1 MITQE
6 IVDFLLPDFA
16 DPIQVAFMCIL
27 LLMIS
32 STIIS
37 TQLVAKPSSWEKK
50 WNKGT
55 PDDDSDDLDIEHG
68 SVTDLWHAVATAPEK
83 VADIMPGMLLVVG
96 LLGTFLGLGMALNHA
111 SNILG
116 QPDAMNASSAASS
129 MHDLLGLLQGLGT
142 KFKTSTWGI
151 CGFVLLKITSEL
163 TRFDEKRLAWVIN
176 KVKKQINQRKQH
188 CFDTEERKQQQLFDQ
203 MQHITNGVADALTK
217 NMALLLEKNNNNY
230 VTYERELK
238 SVNTHIV
245 ELKSCNLDIGSSV
258 NKAIDAQTLMLG
270 KYLQGIQN
278 CALDNINVIKN
289 ELQAIDKN
297 FAEYRADYNEQCAK
311 QANSVD
317 SQTSILCEYLQCIK
331 SNTAD
336 TMESMNHFTQSTE
349 VIVNNMADAADK
361 MAVGADKVGDAS
373 VELVDAVGLF
383 KTQFTDVLDNVRHDL
398 GAAITNM
405 SIQASETLER
415 GSQQLGEATKEISA
429 ALGQLSLDVKVTMAN
444 VQGSITEALNIQK
457 AASIAFTSS
466 TDTLNEG
473 IVETISTVQ
482 ELANKITEGLDS
494 ISSSN
499 RKMEAVGKAIDKS
512 NKNLEGVVT
521 NLVQLPMTL
530 EPLKHLTNTPE
541 QFVTI
546 ATLLQHIEK
555 TLKQLPGNLEPL
567 KQLDDVLPQF
577 NAVLSSLNEL
587 QTNLEPI
594 HLLADN
600 TGKAASNT
608 QMIATVSD
616 NTNAML
622 HVLKELRNDIHV
634 ATRHEAAPEMA
645 N

>member
-238 SVNTHIV
+238 LVNTHIV
-245 ELKSCNLDIGSSV
+245 ELKSCNQDIGSSV

-278 CALDNINVIKN
+278 CALDNINVMKN

-415 GSQQLGEATKEISA
+415 GSQQLGEATKEIST
-429 ALGQLSLDVKVTMAN
+429 ALGQLSQDVKVTMAN

-482 ELANKITEGLDS
+482 ELANKISEGLDS

-499 RKMEAVGKAIDKS
+499 RNMAAVGKAIDKS
-512 NKNLEGVVT
+512 NSNLEGVVT
-521 NLVQLPMTL
+521 SLVQLPSTF
-530 EPLKHLTNTPE
+530 EPLRHLTDTPE
-541 QFVTI
+541 QFDTI
-546 ATLLQHIEK
+546 ATLLQHIE
-555 TLKQLPGNLEPL
+555 TNLKQLPGNLKPL

-577 NAVLSSLNEL
+577 KAILSSLNEL
-587 QTNLEPI
+587 RTDLEPI

-608 QMIATVSD
+608 QIIATVSD
-616 NTNAML
+616 NTHAML

-634 ATRHEAAPEMA
+634 ATSHEAAPEMA

>member
-1 MITQE
+1 MITKE

-238 SVNTHIV
+238 LVNTHIV
-245 ELKSCNLDIGSSV
+245 ELKSCNQDIGSSV

-278 CALDNINVIKN
+278 CALDNINVMKN

-429 ALGQLSLDVKVTMAN
+429 ALGQLSQDVKVTMAN

-482 ELANKITEGLDS
+482 ELANKISEGLDS

-499 RKMEAVGKAIDKS
+499 RNMAAVGKAIDKS
-512 NKNLEGVVT
+512 NSNLEGVVT
-521 NLVQLPMTL
+521 SLVQLPSTF
-530 EPLKHLTNTPE
+530 EPLRHLTDTPE
-541 QFVTI
+541 QFDTI
-546 ATLLQHIEK
+546 ATLLQHIE
-555 TLKQLPGNLEPL
+555 TNLKQLPGNLKPL

-577 NAVLSSLNEL
+577 KAILSSLNEL
-587 QTNLEPI
+587 RTDLEPI

-608 QMIATVSD
+608 QIIATVSD
-616 NTNAML
+616 NTHAML

-634 ATRHEAAPEMA
+634 ATSHEAAPEMA

>member
-27 LLMIS
+27 LVMIS

-188 CFDTEERKQQQLFDQ
+188 SVDTEERKQQQLFDQ
-203 MQHITNGVADALTK
+203 MQHITNGVANSLTK
-217 NMALLLEKNNNNY
+217 NMALLLENNNNNY

-238 SVNTHIV
+238 SVNMNIV

-278 CALDNINVIKN
+278 SALDNINVMKN
-289 ELQAIDKN
+289 ELQTIDKN

-311 QANSVD
+311 QAKTVD

-349 VIVNNMADAADK
+349 VIVNNMANAADK

-429 ALGQLSLDVKVTMAN
+429 ALGQLSQDVKVTMAN

-482 ELANKITEGLDS
+482 ELAIKIADGLDS
-494 ISSSN
+494 VSSSN
-499 RKMEAVGKAIDKS
+499 RKMEAVAKAIDKS
-512 NKNLEGVVT
+512 NSNLEGVVT
-521 NLVQLPMTL
+521 SLVQLPSTF
-530 EPLKHLTNTPE
+530 EPLRHLTDTPE
-541 QFVTI
+541 QFDTI
-546 ATLLQHIEK
+546 ATLLQHIE
-555 TLKQLPGNLEPL
+555 TNLKQLPGNLKPL

-587 QTNLEPI
+587 QTNLEPM